1 MSEINNSSR
10 IGVYIG
16 DDLLARCDA
25 AMEKTNAESRSEF
38 IRDALEHYIAVI
50 NMQESSKV
58 LTPALESVIGS
69 KIALTASSGRRS
81 RKRSRPTVSDPVVM
95 NMTTVKGRPC
105 NQYRRTA
112 PCSVVRRYLTKRN
125 KQLKPLGEV
134 KTFSGLK
141 IPPYVVVSHRRVST
155 TYGGRESR
163 FGFAAVFKGENKVGI
178 DKNISVGYKGE

>member
-25 AMEKTNAESRSEF
+25 AMEKTNADSRSEF

-69 KIALTASSGRRS
+69 KIALTEDRISQLLFKLTVEIAVQNHLTAGRYRYEDS
-81 RKRSRPTVSDPVVM
+81 YLDGLRDYCVQQ
-95 NMTTVKGRPC
+95 VKALNGR
-105 NQYRRTA
+105 
-112 PCSVVRRYLTKRN
+112 VE
-125 KQLKPLGEV
+125 LKEIQKADEG
-134 KTFSGLK
+134 
-141 IPPYVVVSHRRVST
+141 
-155 TYGGRESR
+155 
-163 FGFAAVFKGENKVGI
+163 
-178 DKNISVGYKGE
+178 

>member
-25 AMEKTNAESRSEF
+25 AMEKTNADSRSEF

-69 KIALTASSGRRS
+69 KIALTEDRISQLLFKLTVEIAVQNHLTAGRYRYEDS
-81 RKRSRPTVSDPVVM
+81 YLDGLRDYC
-95 NMTTVKGRPC
+95 VKQVKALNGR
-105 NQYRRTA
+105 
-112 PCSVVRRYLTKRN
+112 VD
-125 KQLKPLGEV
+125 LKEIQKAYEV
-134 KTFSGLK
+134 
-141 IPPYVVVSHRRVST
+141 
-155 TYGGRESR
+155 
-163 FGFAAVFKGENKVGI
+163 
-178 DKNISVGYKGE
+178 

>member
-38 IRDALEHYIAVI
+38 IRDAIEHYIAVI

-69 KIALTASSGRRS
+69 KIALTEDRISQLLFKLTVEIAVQNHLTAGRYRYEDS
-81 RKRSRPTVSDPVVM
+81 YLDGLRDYCVQQ
-95 NMTTVKGRPC
+95 VKALNGR
-105 NQYRRTA
+105 
-112 PCSVVRRYLTKRN
+112 VD
-125 KQLKPLGEV
+125 LKEIQKAYEG
-134 KTFSGLK
+134 
-141 IPPYVVVSHRRVST
+141 
-155 TYGGRESR
+155 
-163 FGFAAVFKGENKVGI
+163 
-178 DKNISVGYKGE
+178 